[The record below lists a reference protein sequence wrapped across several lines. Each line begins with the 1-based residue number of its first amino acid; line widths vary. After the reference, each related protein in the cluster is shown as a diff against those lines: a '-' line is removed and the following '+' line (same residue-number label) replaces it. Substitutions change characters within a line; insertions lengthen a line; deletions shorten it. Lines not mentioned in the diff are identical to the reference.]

1 MIDYIADKI
10 KSADLIL
17 VGIGEELDALREIK
31 VQLPEPENRFEMKMD
46 QEDRKGSEEEY
57 KSWMLPYIRR
67 ARIKDFREK
76 RAESYQALSLLLQG
90 KNYFIVSLCQDGL
103 IKESALD
110 QERIVEPCGG
120 YDKLQCSEACSKEL
134 YDVPQEF
141 RLLTGDV
148 ADDEEKISLYRRPV
162 CPHCGRPL
170 VFNNVDASKYIE
182 DEYLGRWA
190 VYRKWLQGTVN
201 KAVCLLEIGV
211 GMKYPTVIRWPFEKI
226 TYYNQKAELFR
237 IHSRL
242 YQVTEEIS
250 GRGYGICRRPEEFLK
265 EMSEVF
271 I

>member
-1 MIDYIADKI
+1 M
-10 KSADLIL
+10 
-17 VGIGEELDALREIK
+17 
-31 VQLPEPENRFEMKMD
+31 
-46 QEDRKGSEEEY
+46 
-57 KSWMLPYIRR
+57 
-67 ARIKDFREK
+67 
-76 RAESYQALSLLLQG
+76 
-90 KNYFIVSLCQDGL
+90 
-103 IKESALD
+103 
-110 QERIVEPCGG
+110 
-120 YDKLQCSEACSKEL
+120 
-134 YDVPQEF
+134 
-141 RLLTGDV
+141 LTGDV

-182 DEYLGRWA
+182 DEYLGIWA

-250 GRGYGICRRPEEFLK
+250 GRGHGICRRPEEFLK

-271 I
+271 T